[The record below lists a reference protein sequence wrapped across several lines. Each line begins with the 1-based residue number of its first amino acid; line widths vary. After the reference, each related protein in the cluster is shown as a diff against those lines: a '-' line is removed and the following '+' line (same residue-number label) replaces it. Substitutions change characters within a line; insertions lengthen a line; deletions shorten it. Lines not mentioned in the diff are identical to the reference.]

1 MATEG
6 LEQGL
11 TTVAASADL
20 SLHQFKLVTFD
31 ASAELAL
38 AGAGVDCNVLVDKP
52 NAVGVSG
59 TILLSGIGKVIAGG
73 AISAGDALA
82 SDAAGLAVLAATTDY
97 IFGRAL
103 EDAAT
108 SDVFRFQATA
118 VAFNPG
124 T

>member
-20 SLHQFKLVTFD
+20 SAHQFKLVTFD
-31 ASAELAL
+31 GSAELAL
-38 AGAGVDCNVLVDKP
+38 AGAGVDCNVLIDKP
-52 NAVGVSG
+52 AAAGVSG

-73 AISAGDALA
+73 TISAGDALA
-82 SDAAGLAVLAATTDY
+82 SNASGLAVTATSTDY

-103 EDAAT
+103 EDAVLN
-108 SDVFRFQATA
+108 DVFRFQATA
-118 VAFNPG
+118 IAFEPG